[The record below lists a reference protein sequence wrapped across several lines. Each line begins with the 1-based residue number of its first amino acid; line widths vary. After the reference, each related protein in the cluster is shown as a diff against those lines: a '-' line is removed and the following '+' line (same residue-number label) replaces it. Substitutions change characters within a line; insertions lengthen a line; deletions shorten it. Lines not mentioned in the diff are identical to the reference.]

1 MLLAVLASSLQAEEI
16 PEAVQ
21 AIIAESCLECHD
33 ADTEKGEV
41 NLERSAIDWAQAA
54 DQDLWLRVLT
64 ALDQGQMPPPD
75 EKPLSDE
82 ARETVMAYLDTKTL
96 AHTPIGG
103 TLPRRLNRAEYAA
116 TIRSLLFLPSF
127 TLPDGFPKDSVH
139 HGFDNLGEGLALS
152 PAHLNAYAASA
163 SAIADE
169 VFPPKKAMP
178 KKQIWDA
185 GPEDMVLSF
194 SAAGVHGDALR
205 LASRSVDVMR
215 SCSWP
220 SRIEIRDSGTY
231 RISVEASKFLSDSGP
246 AFDQPMILEVYARAL
261 AASDRSTV
269 NDFRLIKEIQVTRE
283 AAEKTAFKA
292 DLYEG
297 ETILFRWKNAMMTH
311 DEPHVSE
318 AFQALSADDPRFLAG
333 WLKVI
338 FPKGDPKK
346 PRSLPPLRGRNGW
359 NLLVAQMEDPKL
371 DLSHATVDS
380 EMAQAFF
387 RLAEGGRPS
396 IADSLCYFYHT
407 PGPAM
412 EIHGLRIVGPLKL
425 VESPADLKRRE
436 RQLKITGT
444 PHEGQSDEEFARAML
459 SNFLPRAFR
468 KSVSPETI
476 DSFLSIAVNHWQAGH
491 SFEEGMHLLLR
502 SILISPRFLYRCI
515 GGSPRISSSPLR
527 PVSSDAF
534 RPDVARRSSG
544 YDLAIAETKHASKSL
559 DLAMPGAAP
568 QTARK
573 MDDFDLATR
582 LSYFLTQGPPDATLI
597 DLAQRQRLAIT
608 DKSGEFWVIRREAE
622 RLLPSTHT
630 APMIQ
635 SFVGQWL
642 GTRTLHGIMPDPEF
656 RFDENSVDIAKY
668 ETEQFFTEML
678 TENRPMTDFIDP
690 DFTYS
695 SVAFIQRN
703 YGFTP
708 PFALKKGDKLSSKE
722 KHRLRRIGIDRGGRY
737 GGLLGQSAI
746 LMATANGV
754 DTQPVIRGVWMLE
767 NILGMPPPEPPKNVP
782 ALTPD
787 TRGTTS
793 PREQLAAHTD
803 EPACA
808 SCHQRIDPLG
818 LMLENFDP
826 VGRWRS
832 KWPGTETTIDASG
845 QLPDGTE
852 IKDVVAF
859 KAWLVDNID
868 LFSTCVAEKLMTYAT
883 GRVLNYTE
891 KHEIERI
898 VKANH
903 AAGNGFRD
911 LLLALLESETFRT
924 Q

>member
-1 MLLAVLASSLQAEEI
+1 MRRVIMLLAVLVGSLQAEEI
-16 PEAVQ
+16 PQMVQ
-21 AIIAESCLECHD
+21 GILAESCLECHD

-82 ARETVMAYLDTKTL
+82 ARETVMAYLDSKAL

-103 TLPRRLNRAEYAA
+103 TLPRRLNRAEYEA
-116 TIRSLLFLPSF
+116 TIRALLFMPGFNLPA
-127 TLPDGFPKDSVH
+127 GFPPDNVH

-152 PAHLNAYAASA
+152 PAHLSAYAASA
-163 SAIADE
+163 TSIADE
-169 VFPPKKAMP
+169 VFPPKKAP
-178 KKQIWDA
+178 PQTQTREA

-194 SAAGVHGDALR
+194 SAASVHGDALR
-205 LASRSVDVMR
+205 LVSRSVDVMR

-246 AFDQPMILEVYARAL
+246 SFDQPMILEVFARAL
-261 AASDRSTV
+261 ASTDRSTV
-269 NDFRLIKEIQVTRE
+269 NAFRLLKEIPVTRE
-283 AAEKTAFKA
+283 APETTTFKA

-297 ETILFRWKNAMMTH
+297 ETVLFRWKNALMTH
-311 DEPHVSE
+311 DPPHVSE
-318 AFQALSADDPRFLAG
+318 AFQSLAADYPRFLAG
-333 WLKVI
+333 WIKVI
-338 FPKGDPKK
+338 FPTGDPKK
-346 PRSLPPLRGRNGW
+346 KPRSRAPLRGRNGW
-359 NLLVAQMEDPKL
+359 NLVLAQMADPKL
-371 DLSHATVDS
+371 DMSQASVDS

-387 RLAEGGRPS
+387 RVAEEGRTD
-396 IADSLCYFYHT
+396 IADSLCHFYHT
-407 PGPAM
+407 HGPAM
-412 EIHGLRIVGPLKL
+412 EIHGLRIVGPLKS

-444 PHEGQSDEEFARAML
+444 PHEGQSDADFVRTML

-468 KSVSPETI
+468 KSVSQETI
-476 DSFLSIAVNHWQAGH
+476 DSFLAIAVKHWQAGH
-491 SFEEGMHLLLR
+491 SYEEGMHLLLR

-515 GGSPRISSSPLR
+515 DG
-527 PVSSDAF
+527 
-534 RPDVARRSSG
+534 
-544 YDLAIAETKHASKSL
+544 
-559 DLAMPGAAP
+559 
-568 QTARK
+568 K

-597 DLAQRQRLAIT
+597 DLAQRKRLAIT
-608 DKSGEFWVIRREAE
+608 NKDGEFWVIRREAE
-622 RLLPSTHT
+622 RLLPKTHT

-642 GTRTLHGIMPDPEF
+642 GTRSLHGIMPDPKF
-656 RFDENSVDIAKY
+656 RFDESSVDMAKF
-668 ETEQFFTEML
+668 ETERFFTEML

-690 DFTYS
+690 DFTFS

-708 PFALKKGDKLSSKE
+708 PFALKMGAKLSPKE
-722 KHRLRRIGIDRGGRY
+722 KQRQRRVEIPRGGRY

-767 NILGMPPPEPPKNVP
+767 NILGTPPPEPPKNVP

-793 PREQLAAHTD
+793 PREQLAAHTS

-818 LMLENFDP
+818 LIMENFDP

-832 KWPGTETTIDASG
+832 KWPGTEITIDTSAE
-845 QLPDGTE
+845 LPDGTTV
-852 IKDVVAF
+852 KDIVEF
-859 KAWLVDNID
+859 KAWLVEHID
-868 LFSTCVAEKLMTYAT
+868 LFSSCVAEKLMTYAT
-883 GRVLNYTE
+883 GRALNYTE
-891 KHEIERI
+891 KHEIRRI
-898 VKANH
+898 VEANH
-903 AAGNGFRD
+903 AAGNGFCD
-911 LLLALLESETFRT
+911 LLLALVESETFRT